1 MNEKAPNRLIYEK
14 SPYLQQHAHNPV
26 NWYPWGEEA
35 FTKATNQ
42 DLPIF
47 LSIGYST
54 CHWCHVMEKE
64 SFEDQEVADLLNR
77 SFINIKVDREE
88 RPDIDG
94 VYMQVCQLVTGSGG
108 WPLTIIMTP
117 NRIPFFART
126 YIPKESRIGI
136 VGLKELIPYI
146 NSLWKNRRE
155 ELLRTGEQIINNIK
169 HITIKKET
177 SRVSKESLL
186 EAYERLEQSIDM
198 TFGGF
203 GYAPKFPTAH
213 RLSFILRHWKRTEQS
228 KALEFVE
235 KTLTQMRWG
244 GIYDQIGFGFHR
256 YSTDRRWLVPHFEK
270 MLYDQAL
277 LIQVYLETY
286 QATMNPLYS
295 RTVREIIEYINRN
308 LTSDKG
314 GFYSAEDA
322 DSEGEEG
329 KFYLWDHQEIEFFL
343 SPKEAETASRYFNIK
358 PSGNFRDEAT
368 GSINGRNILHIVD
381 HNLQSTPSDEELE
394 NIRRK
399 LFIEREKRVKPFLDD
414 KVLTDWNGL
423 MIASLSRASTTFGEK
438 LYLDMAE
445 KAANFILDN
454 MLKNGTLI
462 HRYRDGQAG
471 IPGFLDDYA
480 FLIWGLIEL
489 YEATFKAEYLE
500 QALKINSILIED
512 FWDRSNKGFYFDS
525 DKAQELPIRR
535 KEINDGAI
543 PSGNSISVFNLLR
556 LGRYT
561 GDPDL
566 EKMASE
572 ILDAFSST
580 INQLPS
586 VNTQALIGLDFMIG
600 PSYEIIIA
608 GEKESIDT
616 KNILKKI
623 YSNYVPNRIILL
635 KTDEI
640 EKVAEYVKNYQSIGG
655 KSTVYVC
662 RNYACELPTT
672 DPEKVLEML
681 K

>member
-1 MNEKAPNRLIYEK
+1 
-14 SPYLQQHAHNPV
+14 
-26 NWYPWGEEA
+26 
-35 FTKATNQ
+35 
-42 DLPIF
+42 
-47 LSIGYST
+47 
-54 CHWCHVMEKE
+54 MEKE
-64 SFEDQEVADLLNR
+64 SFEDQEVADMLNQ
-77 SFINIKVDREE
+77 SFINVKVDREE

-117 NRIPFFART
+117 NQIPFFART

-146 NSLWKNRRE
+146 NSLWKSQRE
-155 ELLRTGEQIINNIK
+155 ELLSTGTQIINTVK
-169 HITIKKET
+169 QGT
-177 SRVSKESLL
+177 SKNESIRLSKESLI
-186 EAYERLEQSIDM
+186 EAYERLEQSMDT

-203 GYAPKFPTAH
+203 GYDPKFPTPH
-213 RLSFILRHWKRTEQS
+213 RLSFILRHWKRTGQS

-235 KTLTQMRWG
+235 KTLTQMRMG

-256 YSTDRRWLVPHFEK
+256 YSTDRQWLVPHFEK

-277 LIQVYLETY
+277 LIHVYLETY
-286 QATMNPLYS
+286 QATKNPLYS
-295 RTVREIIEYINRN
+295 RTVREIIEYVNRN

-329 KFYLWDHQEIEFFL
+329 KFYVWTHQEIESAL
-343 SPKEAETASRYFNIK
+343 YPNEAETATRHYNIK
-358 PSGNFRDEAT
+358 PSGNYRDEAT
-368 GSINGRNILHIVD
+368 GSINGRNILHLVND
-381 HNLQSTPSDEELE
+381 ELHPTPSEDELE
-394 NIRRK
+394 KIRRK
-399 LFIEREKRVKPFLDD
+399 LFTERETRVKPFLDD

-423 MIASLSRASTTFGEK
+423 MIASLSRASTSLGEK
-438 LYLDMAE
+438 LYLEMAE
-445 KAANFILDN
+445 KAANFVIHN
-454 MLKNGTLI
+454 MLKNSTLY
-462 HRYRDGQAG
+462 HRFRDAEAG
-471 IPGFLDDYA
+471 IPGFIDDYA

-512 FWDRSNKGFYFDS
+512 FWDRSNKGFYFNS
-525 DKAQELPIRR
+525 HKAKGLPVRR

-543 PSGNSISVFNLLR
+543 PSGNSISVLNLLR

-561 GDPDL
+561 GNPDL

-572 ILDAFSST
+572 TMDAFSST
-580 INQLPS
+580 INQIPS
-586 VNTQALIGLDFMIG
+586 GNTQSLIGLDFMIG
-600 PSYEIIIA
+600 PSYEIIIV
-608 GEKESIDT
+608 GKKESIDS

-623 YSNYVPNRIILL
+623 YTNYVPNRIILL

-681 K
+681 TRIQFKQK